1 LIASIFIITG
11 SAFLFLYWF
20 RYTCLILLNTRK
32 ARNYERVVAE
42 ANGLAFVEAR
52 AQLARSENLGLA
64 EIRQSL
70 DRDYRVVTYLLR
82 HAATYSPA
90 EQSFKH
96 LMLRLDY
103 QLMSMWFYFA
113 RLISSHL
120 AKRALL
126 EMATVVSHLA
136 NAMGERTAIASRA

>member
-42 ANGLAFVEAR
+42 ANGLTFVDAR
-52 AQLARSENLGLA
+52 AQLTKAETAGLKVIH
-64 EIRQSL
+64 ESL
-70 DRDYRVVTYLLR
+70 ERDYRVLTYLLR

-103 QLMSMWFYFA
+103 KLMSLWFYMA
-113 RLISSHL
+113 RLVSGRL
-120 AKRALL
+120 ARHALL